1 LTVGQTKPGRHHA
14 SSLFV
19 GHIPTNPTSV
29 DRGPSRTTASGRAA
43 ATLFP
48 SMMQ

>member
-19 GHIPTNPTSV
+19 GYIPTNPTSV
-29 DRGPSRTTASGRAA
+29 RRDVGGAARAPATADSLPR
-43 ATLFP
+43 
-48 SMMQ
+48 

>member
-19 GHIPTNPTSV
+19 GHIPTNPPLVSALV
-29 DRGPSRTTASGRAA
+29 PLRH
-43 ATLFP
+43 
-48 SMMQ
+48 